1 MREKNIGE
9 IIKQRRHEL
18 KMSVDTLAEL
28 IGKDRATIYRYEKN
42 EITNIPINI
51 VKSIAQAL
59 NMSINELVGDGIS
72 VGIGD
77 DNEGETW
84 TSAEEEQ
91 DVIGQAWADLCIPPD
106 VIEQAEQVD
115 IDLSYQSFKRLLRE
129 KMQCENRLIE
139 INEELLLYRD
149 TCNSILIDLK
159 SGGMKA

>member
-1 MREKNIGE
+1 MLNLRE
-9 IIKQRRHEL
+9 RRLEL
-18 KMSVDTLAEL
+18 GLTMLEVAQAVGVSEAA
-28 IGKDRATIYRYEKN
+28 ISRYENGHIKN
-42 EITNIPINI
+42 MGRDKITNYAKILQVEPNCII
-51 VKSIAQAL
+51 
-59 NMSINELVGDGIS
+59 GDGIS

-129 KMQCENRLIE
+129 KMHCENRLEE
-139 INEELLLYRD
+139 IKAELQLYRD

-159 SGGMKA
+159 SGGMEA

>member
-1 MREKNIGE
+1 MRRKDTEMREKNIGE

-18 KMSVDTLAEL
+18 KMSVDTLAGL

-51 VKSIAQAL
+51 VESIAQAL
-59 NMSINELVGDGIS
+59 NMSINELIGDGIS

-91 DVIGQAWADLCIPPD
+91 
-106 VIEQAEQVD
+106 E
-115 IDLSYQSFKRLLRE
+115 IDFDMSYQRFKALLRE
-129 KMQCENRLIE
+129 RKQHEERLIE
-139 INEELLLYRD
+139 INTELLMYQD
-149 TCNSILIDLK
+149 ACHCILMDLK
-159 SGGMKA
+159 TEGLTDENR